1 MVELTLKRRASGGTW
16 TGPVWAGLGKLREG
30 RQDNRLLMVT
40 PTRRLMKAGSPHLD
54 GRERGRAG
62 GD

>member
-1 MVELTLKRRASGGTW
+1 MW

-54 GRERGRAG
+54 EREQGRAG